1 MTEIKKEAGFGQC
14 LKNVRGEPVLM
25 KKCYV
30 LRDMEYNKN
39 DPKWIKLRMKNRYT
53 QRKINYF
60 GLCV

>member
-1 MTEIKKEAGFGQC
+1 
-14 LKNVRGEPVLM
+14 M

>member
-30 LRDMEYNKN
+30 GNGVNYNFVRHVLASKSN
-39 DPKWIKLRMKNRYT
+39 CFDLKRE
-53 QRKINYF
+53 
-60 GLCV
+60 